1 MDATR
6 TMAAGRSASPEGT
19 PRGTTETARP
29 GRARARAYLDLWER
43 NLVHVALHGP
53 EPRPELSPEASP
65 EVSPGAP
72 AGAPSRSR
80 QPA

>member
-6 TMAAGRSASPEGT
+6 TMAAGRSAGAEGT
-19 PRGTTETARP
+19 PRGTAETARSGP
-29 GRARARAYLDLWER
+29 ARARAYLDLWER

-53 EPRPELSPEASP
+53 EPRPEVL
-65 EVSPGAP
+65 PGAP
-72 AGAPSRSR
+72 AGAPSPSR